1 MFYVTRPEDHIGTLA
16 ITRCEERLQ
25 QIIDIFRQTIHE
37 LNQIRPQTDEF
48 QRVTSLLLTDTRRA
62 ASEYQHLLNLL
73 QQALYEQYNDT
84 MSQVPSF
91 FQRFDTNSYD
101 TVATALLDSAPEDQF
116 ATDLYHYMY

>member
-1 MFYVTRPEDHIGTLA
+1 MLA
-16 ITRCEERLQ
+16 IARCEERLQ

-84 MSQVPSF
+84 MSQAPSF
-91 FQRFDTNSYD
+91 LQRFDTNSYD
-101 TVATALLDSAPEDQF
+101 TVATALLDSVPEDQF
-116 ATDLYHYMY
+116 ATDLYNYMY